1 MVKCYYVKKK
11 ITQDKIKEQKEY
23 LYGTALQRV
32 GDGEIPTGKY
42 KGNGFVRCKAN
53 TDIKYS
59 DFENAVPAS
68 SGCRVLT
75 LQGKDIEEIPYRIEV
90 VQSDRKR
97 WKSTI
102 NKGWHHETYIRPWL

>member
-1 MVKCYYVKKK
+1 MVTCYHVKKQM
-11 ITQDKIKEQKEY
+11 TENKIKEQKEY

-32 GDGEIPTGKY
+32 GDGEIPAGKY
-42 KGNGFVRCKAN
+42 KGNGFVSAKR
-53 TDIKYS
+53 TQV
-59 DFENAVPAS
+59 AVS

-90 VQSDRKR
+90 VQS
-97 WKSTI
+97 TM